1 MARQIPPASPESSC
15 ADPCDPALPA
25 TGRARSSRAS
35 GRITLSDVAQA
46 AGVSPMTV
54 SRALRGER
62 RVDPA
67 LVEKIR
73 AAAARMGYVP
83 DPAAR
88 ALASQKSA
96 QVLVL
101 VPMLSNTLFVDL
113 IESVHKVL
121 FAAGYHALIG
131 VTHYDRAEEEQLL
144 RTYLPMRP
152 AGLLLTGFDRSP
164 AARELVQASKV
175 PCVHLME
182 LGGEPGTP
190 SVGFS
195 QAEAGAAITR
205 HLMERGHKRIAFCA
219 GQLDAR
225 VMQRASGYRQAL
237 QDAGLHD
244 PALELLWPRPTSMAL
259 GAELLDAA
267 LRLDPSVAALVF
279 CNDDI
284 AQGALLEALRR
295 GIRVPQQIAIAG
307 FNDLPGSDQMVPPL
321 TTIRTPRGH
330 IGTEGARM
338 LLQLMRGE
346 ALPLHSLDLGY
357 ELVVRQSS

>member
-1 MARQIPPASPESSC
+1 MARHLPDAPLPSPAEPASH
-15 ADPCDPALPA
+15 
-25 TGRARSSRAS
+25 RARSSRAS
-35 GRITLSDVAQA
+35 GRITLSDVARA

-73 AAAARMGYVP
+73 GVAGQMGYVP

-88 ALASQKSA
+88 ALASQKSS

-113 IESVHKVL
+113 IEAVHKEL

-164 AARELVQASKV
+164 AAQALVDASKV

-182 LGGEPGTP
+182 VDGAGGAP

-195 QAEAGAAITR
+195 QVDAGAAITR
-205 HLMERGHKRIAFCA
+205 HLMQRGHRRIAFCA

-225 VMQRASGYRQAL
+225 VMQRAAGYRQAL
-237 QDAGLHD
+237 AQAGLHD
-244 PALELLWPRPTSMAL
+244 PALELLWPQPTSMAL
-259 GAELLDAA
+259 GAQLLDAA
-267 LRLDPSVAALVF
+267 LRLEPAVDALFF

-295 GIRVPQQIAIAG
+295 GIEVPRQIAIAG

-321 TTIRTPRGH
+321 TTIRTPRGP

-338 LLQLMRGE
+338 LLQLIRGE
-346 ALPLHSLDLGY
+346 AVPTAGMDLGY

>member
-1 MARQIPPASPESSC
+1 MDQHLPTASQPNPAEQARSR
-15 ADPCDPALPA
+15 
-25 TGRARSSRAS
+25 TRSSRAS
-35 GRITLSDVAQA
+35 GRVTLSDVAEA
-46 AGVSPMTV
+46 VGVSPMTV

-73 AAAARMGYVP
+73 ATAAQMGYVP

-113 IESVHKVL
+113 IEAVHKEL

-164 AARELVQASKV
+164 AARALVAASKV

-182 LGGEPGTP
+182 LGDGSGAP

-195 QAEAGAAITR
+195 QADAGTTITR
-205 HLMERGHKRIAFCA
+205 HLVERGHKRIAFCA

-225 VMQRASGYRQAL
+225 VMQRATGYRRAL
-237 QDAGLHD
+237 QEAGLYD
-244 PALELLWPRPTSMAL
+244 PSLELLWPRPTSMAL

-267 LRLDPSVAALVF
+267 LQLKPAPDALFF

-295 GIRVPQQIAIAG
+295 GLQVPQRVAITG

-321 TTIRTPRGH
+321 TTIRTPRSH

-338 LLQLMRGE
+338 LLKLIRGDAVE
-346 ALPLHSLDLGY
+346 RPNLDLGY
-357 ELVVRQSS
+357 ELVVRKSS